1 MPRYRPQHESGQQ
14 LDDQRK
20 PFASPAR
27 KMFLNHA
34 PCRRPADAFSRLPD
48 IAPPGRRPRRLSQPV
63 LPASAWAW
71 ACQAWVAYQALGAGS
86 LGTRAEVVLGGSLA
100 SLAACRAKQKKG
112 QLSPLNSQRDRRTH
126 GIGIPGAGGNGGGP
140 PMNPGG
146 GANGGAPGAP
156 GIMGGRPGVGVG
168 VKPLGGDTT
177 VGGAA

>member
-1 MPRYRPQHESGQQ
+1 MEAFREVPSLEAAYRALE
-14 LDDQRK
+14 
-20 PFASPAR
+20 
-27 KMFLNHA
+27 
-34 PCRRPADAFSRLPD
+34 
-48 IAPPGRRPRRLSQPV
+48 
-63 LPASAWAW
+63 

-86 LGTRAEVVLGGSLA
+86 LGIRAEVVLGGSLA
-100 SLAACRAKQKKG
+100 YLAACRAKQKKG
-112 QLSPLNSQRDRRTH
+112 QLSPLNRQRDRRTH